1 MSRAAA
7 IAYTIGSLL
16 SLIALVFVPVG
27 RLEWKPGWIFVAFL
41 VVAFGASALI
51 LGRVNPT
58 IYRAQSRFQP
68 GTKRWD
74 LVLVTL
80 ILAAMIIAIPLA
92 SFDAGRMG
100 WSSMPTAFV
109 ILGYAFLGT
118 GIALSAWAQ
127 AVNPFFESRRRSSNE
142 LGQAAEVLRDGAEC
156 ELILCA
162 ARAA

>member
-1 MSRAAA
+1 MS
-7 IAYTIGSLL
+7 IAYTIGTLL

-58 IYRAQSRFQP
+58 IYRARSRFQP

-92 SFDAGRMG
+92 TFDAGRMG
-100 WSSMPTAFV
+100 WSYRRCRRHSSYSATPYLALGSRSAPGLRQSTPSLSLASESNTSAASESSAKVLMPPFTTPV
-109 ILGYAFLGT
+109 IPA
-118 GIALSAWAQ
+118 
-127 AVNPFFESRRRSSNE
+127 RS
-142 LGQAAEVLRDGAEC
+142 
-156 ELILCA
+156 
-162 ARAA
+162 